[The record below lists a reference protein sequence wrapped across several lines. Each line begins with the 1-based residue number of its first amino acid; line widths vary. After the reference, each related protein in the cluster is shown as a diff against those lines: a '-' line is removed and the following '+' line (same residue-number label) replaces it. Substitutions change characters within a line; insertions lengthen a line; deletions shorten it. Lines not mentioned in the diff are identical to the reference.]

1 MSTSDHSPGHGYN
14 YWTKKKR
21 KKLKILILSLAEPNQ
36 KGPKSLV
43 DRLFYLYNTI
53 YTCVLIHIGE
63 CRTILIYFYLW
74 FPPYYVCI
82 FKYLAS
88 DEKKN
93 THLLS
98 ARHYH
103 NRLILQYDKTRSF
116 QIWNMQPKGP
126 NQQKFQKDLAIL

>member
-88 DEKKN
+88 DEKKKY
-93 THLLS
+93 TFVICQ
-98 ARHYH
+98 AYH